1 MAQRARMS
9 AKDRLRKARRVLSVR
24 AGVVR
29 QAWARRHELR
39 REEWLPVASRYGA
52 HLLVVVLALTV
63 AGVGLPAWTA
73 DGWPGQRLAQA
84 VAGPEDTAAV
94 AFQTHPNPGE
104 EPTFL
109 VPLALPNTIIP
120 KRGRRDIVTY
130 IVQKGDVIH
139 SIANKF
145 EISVGTLMWAN
156 PDLELNPDL
165 LIIGQELIIL
175 PIDGVYH
182 TIKQGDTIESIAKKY
197 SIEPQAIWD
206 CEFNDQQVL
215 ETLLPGAKIIAP
227 GGKKP
232 YVPRPVYV
240 YNGLVPKDAKRGTGA
255 FGWPTSGVIT
265 QGYWTEAGGYGHQA
279 IDIANPG
286 QPWIRAAD
294 SGFVIKVA
302 RNTGDTGYGNYV
314 MIDHRNGFVTL
325 YAHLDTILVN
335 VGDSIGKGGIIGQM
349 GNTGK
354 VRGITGIHL
363 HFEIIKNGVR
373 VNPMLYL
380 R

>member
-1 MAQRARMS
+1 MLTRQRVAEFWRTH
-9 AKDRLRKARRVLSVR
+9 AGQTWQRVQRVWTRWRGLT
-24 AGVVR
+24 G
-29 QAWARRHELR
+29 ED
-39 REEWLPVASRYGA
+39 WLPVATRYGA
-52 HLLVVVLALTV
+52 HLLVITLALSV
-63 AGVGLPAWTA
+63 AGAGLPAWTA
-73 DGWPGQRLAQA
+73 GGWTTVGMTRDEKNGGAEPVVFPQR
-84 VAGPEDTAAV
+84 
-94 AFQTHPNPGE
+94 PGE
-104 EPTFL
+104 APTFM
-109 VPLALPNTIIP
+109 VPLTLPNTIIP
-120 KRGRRDIVTY
+120 KRSRRGIVTY
-130 IVQKGDVIH
+130 VVQPGDVIH
-139 SIANKF
+139 SIAHKF
-145 EISVGTLMWAN
+145 EVSVGTLMWAN
-156 PDLELNPDL
+156 PELEMNPDL
-165 LIIGQELIIL
+165 LIIGQELLIL
-175 PIDGVYH
+175 PVNGVLH
-182 TIKQGDTIESIAKKY
+182 TIKQGDTIAAIAQKY
-197 SIEPQAIWD
+197 GVEPQAIWD

-215 ETLLPGAKIIAP
+215 ETLPAGQKIIVP

-240 YNGLVPKDAKRGTGA
+240 YSGPVPKDAKRGTGV

-265 QGYWTEAGGYGHQA
+265 QGYWTVEGGYGHPA

-286 QPWIRAAD
+286 MPWIRAAD

-314 MIDHRNGFVTL
+314 MVDHRNGFVTL

-335 VGDSIGKGGIIGQM
+335 VGDSVGKGAILGRM

>member
-1 MAQRARMS
+1 MLPRQRLEKTQRQLAIRV
-9 AKDRLRKARRVLSVR
+9 DVARRW
-24 AGVVR
+24 AQ
-29 QAWARRHELR
+29 QAWTRWRGARRED
-39 REEWLPVASRYGA
+39 WLPVATRYGA
-52 HLLVVVLALTV
+52 HVLVVVLAGIV
-63 AGVGLPAWTA
+63 AGAGLPVWMA
-73 DGWPGQRLAQA
+73 DGWLTPGLARAGGQA
-84 VAGPEDTAAV
+84 NEDETV
-94 AFQTHPNPGE
+94 VFQTHPNSGDA
-104 EPTFL
+104 PTFM
-109 VPLALPNTIIP
+109 VPLTLPNTIIP
-120 KRGRRDIVTY
+120 KRGRRGIVTY
-130 IVQKGDVIH
+130 VVQPGDVIH

-145 EISVGTLMWAN
+145 EVSVGTLMWAN
-156 PDLELNPDL
+156 PDLEMNPDL

-175 PIDGVYH
+175 PVNGVHH
-182 TIKQGDTIESIAKKY
+182 TITKGDTITAIAQKY
-197 SIEPQAIWD
+197 GVDPQAIWN
-206 CEFNDQQVL
+206 CEFNDPQVL
-215 ETLLPGAKIIAP
+215 ETLPVGQKIIVP

-240 YNGLVPKDAKRGTGA
+240 YSGPVPKDAKQGTGV

-265 QGYWTEAGGYGHQA
+265 QGYWTVEGGYGHPA
-279 IDIANPG
+279 IDIANPSM
-286 QPWIRAAD
+286 PWIRAAD

-335 VGDSIGKGGIIGQM
+335 VGDSVGKGAILGRM

-363 HFEIIKNGVR
+363 HFEVIKNGVR

>member
-1 MAQRARMS
+1 MLARIEEVRRLLSIYARVEWRRAQRT
-9 AKDRLRKARRVLSVR
+9 
-24 AGVVR
+24 
-29 QAWARRHELR
+29 WARWRDLR
-39 REEWLPVASRYGA
+39 REDWLPVASRYGA
-52 HLLVVVLALTV
+52 HLLVVALALVV
-63 AGVGLPAWTA
+63 AGVGLPARTA
-73 DGWPGQRLAQA
+73 DGWPAQYLAQA
-84 VAGPEDTAAV
+84 VDKPDTAAGV
-94 AFQTHPNPGE
+94 SFQSHPNPNS
-104 EPTFL
+104 EPTFM

-120 KRGRRDIVTY
+120 KRGRRGIVTY
-130 IVQKGDVIH
+130 IVQPGDLVH
-139 SIANKF
+139 SIAKKF
-145 EISVGTLMWAN
+145 EITAGTLMWAN
-156 PDLELNPDL
+156 PDLERNPDL

-175 PIDGVYH
+175 PINGVYH
-182 TIKQGDTIESIAKKY
+182 TIKKGDTIEAIAEKY

-206 CEFNDQQVL
+206 CEFNDKKML
-215 ETLLPGAKIIAP
+215 ETLPPGEKIIAP

-240 YNGLVPKDAKRGTGA
+240 YSGPVPKNAKRGTGV

-265 QGYWTEAGGYGHQA
+265 QGYWVAASGHGHRA
-279 IDIANPG
+279 IDIANPSR
-286 QPWIRAAD
+286 PFVRAAD

-302 RNTGDTGYGNYV
+302 RNTGNTGYGNYV

-335 VGDSIGKGGIIGQM
+335 VGDSVGKGAILGRM

-354 VRGITGIHL
+354 VRGITGLHL

-373 VNPMLYL
+373 RNPMLYL